1 MSSLRLWAS
10 SIGQPVAVQTS
21 NNIISSLTWRLTSN
35 VPEYDDYMFKN
46 RTDAGQKLAH
56 VLDDHDTEADIVL
69 AIPRGG
75 LPVGRVVAN
84 YLQIPL
90 DVVSARKIGAPQNAE
105 LAVGA
110 VANDGTVWLNE
121 TLINEMGLE
130 DTYLEDQIEHQRQ
143 VALHKLK
150 QYRGDRQPL
159 EYSGKT
165 VLIVDDGV
173 ATGATTIACIRQI
186 KNAGAECV
194 ILAIPIAPPD
204 TIEKLQSEADEVICV
219 ESPPHFR
226 AVGQFYESF
235 EQVSDERAKSYLDRT
250 ED

>member
-1 MSSLRLWAS
+1 
-10 SIGQPVAVQTS
+10 
-21 NNIISSLTWRLTSN
+21 
-35 VPEYDDYMFKN
+35 MFKN

-56 VLDDHDTEADIVL
+56 ILDDHDTEADIVL

-75 LPVGRVVAN
+75 LPIGRVVAD

-90 DVVSARKIGAPQNAE
+90 DIVSARKIGAPQNPE

-110 VANDGTVWLNE
+110 VASDGTVWLNE
-121 TLINEMGLE
+121 TLIDELELE

-143 VALHKLK
+143 AALDKVK
-150 QYRGDRQPL
+150 RYRGDRPPR

-186 KNAGAECV
+186 KNAGADRV
-194 ILAIPIAPPD
+194 VLAVPVAPPD
-204 TIEKLQSEADEVICV
+204 TIETLQSEADEVICV
-219 ESPPHFR
+219 ESPPHFG

-235 EQVSDERAKSYLDRT
+235 EQVSDERAKAYLDRN
-250 ED
+250 EN